1 MSWFEIIG
9 NEAARQRRAEEEAKT
24 QAEKELF
31 WENVAARRDELVRE
45 FILARI
51 QGEVEVNQY
60 AVAPYVVQLDDI
72 EVFNAVGPEDKP
84 HYITRFYSRQ
94 LAANVD
100 YAIKTKDSKFF
111 SDWLSAPMGQGAK

>member
-9 NEAARQRRAEEEAKT
+9 NEKARQRRAAEEAKT
-24 QAEKELF
+24 QAEKERF
-31 WENVAARRDELVRE
+31 WEDIAVRRDDLVRQ
-45 FILARI
+45 FIGARI
-51 QGEVEVNQY
+51 EGEIWSNRHS
-60 AVAPYVVQLDDI
+60 VAPYVVQLDDV

-111 SDWLSAPMGQGAK
+111 SDWLKIELAK